1 MRSDPQVIACDWY
14 YAVNEKAHH
23 TDVYES
29 DDLVLRRGQ
38 PFKLTLMLNRP
49 LQAEENIL
57 FIFETG
63 PSPSETSKTKVVFP
77 LFRAE
82 NLQSWG
88 AILTSIKSTSITVTI
103 NSHSDAV
110 IGRYILSVAV
120 QCRGS
125 DKPLPHQ
132 IGALNLL
139 FNPWLQG
146 DAVFM
151 AEEDQRQEYVMN
163 EQGVIFQGSD
173 EDITSINW
181 EYNQFERNILDICLV
196 ILDRSQNY
204 KKDPALDVS
213 QRNDPL
219 YVCRVLSAMMNSKGD
234 DGVLEENWSDDY
246 INGASPSSWNGSMNI
261 LKSWYY
267 SKFKPVKY
275 GQCWVYAGML
285 CTVLRS
291 LGIPTR
297 VITHF
302 NSGQDKNA
310 NLFIDLQYKSQG
322 SRQNDQED
330 QLWNFHVWN
339 EAYFKR
345 RDLGKSYNGW
355 QVIDSTPLK
364 RSDGVY
370 QCGPAPLTAIKE
382 GDINLNYDVKYMFAS
397 VNADVACW
405 IYYRNGTK
413 KQVSNNAKETGKF
426 ISTKAIGSNDRVDV
440 TNNYKYAKGSETE
453 IKVFEKALK
462 LSKGSFVGRTREKPR
477 GGNILFGRCTL
488 DQIATFG
495 QDFNLILSLKNLTP
509 DSINVTVYINTSAIL
524 YTGRQR
530 HTIWT
535 GGKFL
540 SLGPNLEKRF
550 SIPVKYGQ
558 YSKHMTDNG
567 VICMTALCEVEGT
580 EERILVERNVSL
592 VKPPLSITLPD
603 KAIINQESNANIV
616 IVNPLLETLNS
627 CILWVEGYGLTDK
640 ILKKEV
646 PSLKPGQ
653 SSEHNFVI
661 TPMKTG
667 VRTLLVNF
675 SCDKIQNMK
684 GSGKILITYSQEVS
698 DSPVPT

>member
-1 MRSDPQVIACDWY
+1 MADPQVIACDWY
-14 YAVNEKAHH
+14 YTVNEKAHH

-38 PFKLTLMLNRP
+38 PFKLTLILNRP
-49 LQAEENIL
+49 LQPEENI
-57 FIFETG
+57 FFTIETG

-82 NLQSWG
+82 IQQSWG
-88 AILTSIKSTSITVTI
+88 AILTGLKSTSITVTI
-103 NSHSDAV
+103 NSHPDAV
-110 IGRYILSVAV
+110 IGRYFLSVAILG
-120 QCRGS
+120 RGS
-125 DKPLPHQ
+125 SKQPPQ
-132 IGALNLL
+132 SIGAFNLL

-151 AEEDQRQEYVMN
+151 AEEDQRQEYVIN

-181 EYNQFERNILDICLV
+181 EYNQFEKDILDICLI
-196 ILDRSQNY
+196 ILDRSSSY
-204 KKDPALDVS
+204 KRDPALDVS
-213 QRNDPL
+213 KRNDPL
-219 YVCRVLSAMMNSKGD
+219 YVCRVLSAMLNSKDD

-246 INGASPSSWNGSMNI
+246 KNGVSPFSWNGSINI

-275 GQCWVYAGML
+275 GQCWVYAGVL

-297 VITHF
+297 VVTHF
-302 NSGQDKNA
+302 NSGQDKNG

-345 RDLGKSYNGW
+345 RDVGKLYNGW

-364 RSDGVY
+364 RSDGMY

-405 IYYRNGTK
+405 IHYINGTK
-413 KQVSNNAKETGKF
+413 KQVSNNRKETGKF
-426 ISTKAIGSNDRVDV
+426 ISTKAVGSNDRMDV
-440 TNNYKYAKGSETE
+440 THNYKYATGSEKE
-453 IKVFEKALK
+453 IQIFEKALK
-462 LSKGSFVGRTREKPR
+462 LTIAPFMGRTREKPQ
-477 GGNILFGRCTL
+477 GEKILSGRCTV
-488 DQIATFG
+488 DQTSTFG
-495 QDFNLILSLKNLTP
+495 QDINFILNLKNLTTK
-509 DSINVTVYINTSAIL
+509 SIKVSVYINASAIL
-524 YTGRQR
+524 YTGRHR

-535 GGKFL
+535 DEK
-540 SLGPNLEKRF
+540 SLILDPDLEKRF
-550 SIPVKYGQ
+550 SVPITYGQ
-558 YSKHMTDNG
+558 YGKLLIDNG
-567 VICMTALCEVEGT
+567 VIRMTALCVVEGT

-592 VKPPLSITLPD
+592 VMPPVSMTLPE
-603 KAIINQESNANIV
+603 KATINQEFNANIV
-616 IVNPLLETLNS
+616 IANPLSETMNS

-640 ILKKEV
+640 ILQKEV

-653 SSEHNFVI
+653 SSDNNFVI
-661 TPMKTG
+661 TPTKTG

-675 SCDKIQNMK
+675 SCDKIQSMK
-684 GSGKILITYSQEVS
+684 GSSKILITDSQEVFG
-698 DSPVPT
+698 SPVPT